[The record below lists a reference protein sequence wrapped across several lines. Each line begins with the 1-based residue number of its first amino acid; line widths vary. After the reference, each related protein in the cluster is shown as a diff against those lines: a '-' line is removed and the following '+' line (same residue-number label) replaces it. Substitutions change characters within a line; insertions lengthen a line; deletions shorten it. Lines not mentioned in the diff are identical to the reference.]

1 MYPTIPPPTY
11 NHLHLT
17 PPSTLCQNI
26 NVNVCLSVFRYLVE
40 IKTFFGWGTILYL
53 WICNVKKVENR
64 WSKYLRNC
72 VLIHYQIHMLRHRNS
87 TEFNFWQTS
96 VFSNLP
102 IPLRW
107 LFRVSKISTIQPTV
121 FDSTWF
127 DISFRTIQNF
137 SQIRVLFLNSFF
149 ELKLSI
155 SIKQTF
161 TRYKSFRFCN
171 CTQGICFK
179 SKTTFFLA
187 ETLSWLRHFKS
198 FCNILL
204 RKALFYSTFFAKKF
218 TQNVADYLL
227 WTSSLGL
234 RIMC

>member
-1 MYPTIPPPTY
+1 
-11 NHLHLT
+11 
-17 PPSTLCQNI
+17 
-26 NVNVCLSVFRYLVE
+26 
-40 IKTFFGWGTILYL
+40 
-53 WICNVKKVENR
+53 
-64 WSKYLRNC
+64 
-72 VLIHYQIHMLRHRNS
+72 MLRHRNS

-107 LFRVSKISTIQPTV
+107 LFRVSKFSTIQPPD
-121 FDSTWF
+121 FDSILF

-179 SKTTFFLA
+179 SKTTFFFWRKLYLDCDISKVSA
-187 ETLSWLRHFKS
+187 TFFYEKPFFIQLFLRR
-198 FCNILL
+198 NL
-204 RKALFYSTFFAKKF
+204 RKMLQTTYCELPVLVFA
-218 TQNVADYLL
+218 
-227 WTSSLGL
+227 
-234 RIMC
+234 